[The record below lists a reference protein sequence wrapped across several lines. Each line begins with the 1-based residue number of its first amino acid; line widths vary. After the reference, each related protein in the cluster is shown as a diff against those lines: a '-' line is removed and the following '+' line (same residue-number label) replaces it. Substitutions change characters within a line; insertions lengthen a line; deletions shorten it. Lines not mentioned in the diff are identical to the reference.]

1 MSTILKLR
9 SIWSNKNANTDV
21 NIYNNLSSVEDF
33 AIKIDYDT
41 TVSKSSYIKSLS
53 PLRKSTD
60 DFINIIFKDKL
71 NLKPFFSNIGFAGF
85 SRYHTF

>member
-1 MSTILKLR
+1 MIIITI
-9 SIWSNKNANTDV
+9 V
-21 NIYNNLSSVEDF
+21 HNIYNNLSSVEDF